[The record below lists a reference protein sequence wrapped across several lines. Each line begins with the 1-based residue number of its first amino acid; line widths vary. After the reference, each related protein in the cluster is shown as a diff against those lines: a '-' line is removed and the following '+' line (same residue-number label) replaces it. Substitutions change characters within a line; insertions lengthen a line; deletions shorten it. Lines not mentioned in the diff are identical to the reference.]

1 MSKCRIIGAGSA
13 GSTVYNC
20 NVNLNTAGGT
30 KKQGS
35 PFSLDSARAT
45 RPVMKY
51 AQGPNKNVIFTLNQL
66 GNKGRLG
73 RHSFADGVHKR
84 APYDYNKPRAQPAG
98 CPTVTLTDIA
108 TYQFDGEGIQVYVL
122 NADTTILPCQT
133 LVIDSDIFLALLVP
147 TGLTLTNNGTI
158 RFLNGVLVAVDGGSI
173 TNNGALILTN
183 TTFIAQFSSSFANTG
198 TVDVRGNSNFGI
210 GFGSF
215 FTNQGTVT
223 GESTVLFSILSSSFV
238 NNGPFTTRG
247 MFETLNADTPFTNN
261 STFDNYGEMYNN
273 SSSFINT
280 GTLTNFS
287 FFRNL
292 GTFYNVQGG
301 NFVNYDVFDN
311 QGTLNSPT
319 VDAGCG
325 VGYLT
330 SAVADGTACP

>member
-45 RPVMKY
+45 RPVMKH

-73 RHSFADGVHKR
+73 RHSYADGAHKR

-98 CPTVTLTDIA
+98 CPTVALTDIA
-108 TYQFDGEGIQVYVL
+108 TYQYDGEGVQVYYL

-133 LVIDSDIFLALLVP
+133 LQIESEATLALVVP
-147 TGLTLTNNGTI
+147 QGLTFTNNGTI
-158 RFLNGVLVAVDGGSI
+158 QISNGYLVAYDGGSI
-173 TNNGALILTN
+173 TNNGALVLTN
-183 TTFIAQFSSSFANTG
+183 AYLIIELSSSFTNTG
-198 TVDVRGNSNFGI
+198 NIDVRGNSNVGV
-210 GFGSF
+210 GLGSS
-215 FTNQGTVT
+215 FTNQGTVV
-223 GESTVLFSILSSSFV
+223 GEETVLFSIFESSFV

-247 MFETLNADTPFTNN
+247 KFETLNADTPFTNN
-261 STFDNYGEMYNN
+261 STFNNYGEMYNN

-280 GTLTNFS
+280 GTLTNSSLFQ
-287 FFRNL
+287 NL

-301 NFVNYDVFDN
+301 NFVNNGTFDN

-330 SAVADGTACP
+330 NAVADGSDCP